1 MAGETFGPYRIEE
14 LLGRGG
20 MGEVHRAYD
29 TTHDRIV
36 ALKRLS
42 VSAAGDPGFRAR
54 FRRESQIV
62 ARLREP
68 HVIPIH
74 AYGEIDGRLYLD
86 MRLVEGCDLKDLT
99 DTGPLSPERAVR
111 IVEQVASALDAAHA
125 DGLVHRDVKPSNIL
139 VAPGDFVYLAD
150 FGIARSSSPTA
161 TAITASGAVVG
172 TLDYMAPERFGTGT
186 VVDGRTDVYALACVL
201 YTSLTGRRPFTA
213 EGTAAQIWAHLQ
225 EPPPR
230 PSTWNPAVPAALDE
244 VIARGM
250 AKEPD
255 HRYPTATALGEAA
268 KAALIAPVAPKATLI
283 HPTPNATL
291 VEPSDGSQS
300 RTTHAAD
307 ARPPAPNAANA
318 HRPDAHAAGVQS
330 PVAHAD
336 DSPVAHATGVQSPA
350 AYAAGAQPPVALA
363 DDSQFPASEAGAH
376 APASEAASA
385 QPPAGSHSP
394 TLKATLVQHPA
405 TKVAGAQA
413 AAHAFATRTSD
424 AHPATPKAGPTHP
437 GPPKAALAHP
447 TTSPPTSAPP
457 ATTPPASL
465 YPTPSIPAQADPAFP
480 QPVPAHTATG
490 QRSSLPMLPIVL
502 ALLVIAAVVATI
514 LLVQPGGGLVSGSS
528 ATGASASPLPSTPHS
543 SPPDPSYP
551 STVDSKPPSDNGLAA
566 LLPTV
571 YRGNTSC
578 RATEPADGAFSTM
591 TCTKPNDEDS
601 RLPTPG
607 EAVFHLFTDRT
618 SQDAF
623 FRKLVTDRHIPRRDE
638 SSGCR
643 PKTQDTHYALYYR
656 NTSGP
661 IPGEFSTCFAEA
673 GTGQL
678 WWVDTHTLTI
688 GALIAPGATSPDALE
703 KLDTWWNTM
712 ILVTLR

>member
-42 VSAAGDPGFRAR
+42 ISAAGDPGFRAR

-99 DTGPLSPERAVR
+99 DTGPLAPERAVR

-250 AKEPD
+250 AKAPD

-268 KAALIAPVAPKATLI
+268 KAALTTPAAPKATLV
-283 HPTPNATL
+283 HPTP
-291 VEPSDGSQS
+291 
-300 RTTHAAD
+300 
-307 ARPPAPNAANA
+307 
-318 HRPDAHAAGVQS
+318 
-330 PVAHAD
+330 
-336 DSPVAHATGVQSPA
+336 
-350 AYAAGAQPPVALA
+350 
-363 DDSQFPASEAGAH
+363 
-376 APASEAASA
+376 
-385 QPPAGSHSP
+385 
-394 TLKATLVQHPA
+394 KATLVQPA
-405 TKVAGAQA
+405 DAYAASAHDAGAQSA
-413 AAHAFATRTSD
+413 APKAGLAQ
-424 AHPATPKAGPTHP
+424 PATPRTT
-437 GPPKAALAHP
+437 LAHPTASPPSPASP
-447 TTSPPTSAPP
+447 TTSPPAFLSPSTSPVQPTQAEPP
-457 ATTPPASL
+457 
-465 YPTPSIPAQADPAFP
+465 
-480 QPVPAHTATG
+480 PVPAHPATD
-490 QRSSLPMLPIVL
+490 RRPSLPMLPVVL

-514 LLVQPGGGLVSGSS
+514 LLVQPGGGLVYGSPS
-528 ATGASASPLPSTPHS
+528 TGASTSSSASPLPSTPHS
-543 SPPDPSYP
+543 PPSPNPNRP
-551 STVDSKPPSDNGLAA
+551 STVDPKPPSDNGLAA

-571 YRGNTSC
+571 YRGNPSC
-578 RATEPADGAFSTM
+578 RATEPADGTRSTM

-623 FRKLVTDRHIPRRDE
+623 FRKLVTDRRIPRRDD

-656 NTSGP
+656 DTSGP
-661 IPGEFSTCFAEA
+661 IPGEFTTCFTEE

-678 WWVDTHTLTI
+678 WWVDTRTLTI

>member
-99 DTGPLSPERAVR
+99 DTGPLAPERAVR

-268 KAALIAPVAPKATLI
+268 KTALTAPVAPKATLI
-283 HPTPNATL
+283 HATL
-291 VEPSDGSQS
+291 VEP
-300 RTTHAAD
+300 
-307 ARPPAPNAANA
+307 
-318 HRPDAHAAGVQS
+318 
-330 PVAHAD
+330 
-336 DSPVAHATGVQSPA
+336 
-350 AYAAGAQPPVALA
+350 A
-363 DDSQFPASEAGAH
+363 DDSQSRAD
-376 APASEAASA
+376 A
-385 QPPAGSHSP
+385 QPPAGPHSP
-394 TLKATLVQHPA
+394 APKATLVQHPA
-405 TKVAGAQA
+405 PEVAGAQPAEAQA
-413 AAHAFATRTSD
+413 AARAFAPRTSG
-424 AHPATPKAGPTHP
+424 TPKAGPVH
-437 GPPKAALAHP
+437 KAALTHP
-447 TTSPPTSAPP
+447 AASPPTPVPP

-465 YPTPSIPAQADPAFP
+465 SPTAPSIPAQADPTFP
-480 QPVPAHTATG
+480 QPVTAHTATD
-490 QRSSLPMLPIVL
+490 QRPSLPMLPIVL

-514 LLVQPGGGLVSGSS
+514 LLVQPGGGLVYGSS

-543 SPPDPSYP
+543 SPPPSPPSPRPP
-551 STVDSKPPSDNGLAA
+551 STVDSRPPSDNGLAA

-578 RATEPADGAFSTM
+578 RATQPADGALSTM
-591 TCTKPNDEDS
+591 TCTQPNDEDS

-661 IPGEFSTCFAEA
+661 IPGEFSTCFAEE

-678 WWVDTHTLTI
+678 WWVDTRTLTI

>member
-99 DTGPLSPERAVR
+99 DTGPLAPERAVR
-111 IVEQVASALDAAHA
+111 IIEQVASALDAAHA

-255 HRYPTATALGEAA
+255 HRYPTATALREAA
-268 KAALIAPVAPKATLI
+268 RTALTAPVAPKATLI

-291 VEPSDGSQS
+291 VDPGDGSQS
-300 RTTHAAD
+300 RPADAAHHPAVYVGD
-307 ARPPAPNAANA
+307 ARP
-318 HRPDAHAAGVQS
+318 
-330 PVAHAD
+330 
-336 DSPVAHATGVQSPA
+336 PVAHATGAQPPA
-350 AYAAGAQPPVALA
+350 AYAAGAQSPTAHA
-363 DDSQFPASEAGAH
+363 DDSQFPASEAASAH
-376 APASEAASA
+376 SPASEAASPP
-385 QPPAGSHSP
+385 PPARFPSP
-394 TLKATLVQHPA
+394 APKATLVQHPA
-405 TKVAGAQA
+405 TKVADAQLPEA
-413 AAHAFATRTSD
+413 QVAAHAFAPRTFGV
-424 AHPATPKAGPTHP
+424 HPAVPKSGPARP
-437 GPPKAALAHP
+437 RAPKAAPTRP
-447 TTSPPTSAPP
+447 TTSPPTPAPP

-465 YPTPSIPAQADPAFP
+465 SPTAPSIPAQADPASP
-480 QPVPAHTATG
+480 RSVTAHTVTD
-490 QRSSLPMLPIVL
+490 QRSSLPKLPIVL

-514 LLVQPGGGLVSGSS
+514 LLVQPGGGLVYGSP

-543 SPPDPSYP
+543 SPPPSPPSPSPP
-551 STVDSKPPSDNGLAA
+551 STVESKPPSDNGLAA

-578 RATEPADGAFSTM
+578 RATEPADGALSTM

-623 FRKLVTDRHIPRRDE
+623 FRKLVTDRNIPRRDE

-661 IPGEFSTCFAEA
+661 IPGEFSTCFAEE

-678 WWVDTHTLTI
+678 WWVDTRTLTI
-688 GALIAPGATSPDALE
+688 GALSAPGATSPDALE